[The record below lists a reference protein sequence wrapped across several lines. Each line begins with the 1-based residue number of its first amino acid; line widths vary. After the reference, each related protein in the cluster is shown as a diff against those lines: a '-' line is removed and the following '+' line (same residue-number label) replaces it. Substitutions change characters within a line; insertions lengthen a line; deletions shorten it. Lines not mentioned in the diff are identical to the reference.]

1 MQPFV
6 IHILGCGSALP
17 TRKHLPTCQVVD
29 IRGKLL
35 MIDCGEGAQLSWRKT
50 GLNWQHITHVLLS
63 HSHGDH
69 VFGLPGLIST
79 MGLLGRTSPLF
90 IHGPAQ
96 LRPFIDFI
104 LSHFCNDLGY
114 KVHFEVVDTT
124 IHALIFE
131 DRSLEVWSLPLRHRL
146 PCCGYLIKE
155 KPGLPHIRRQM
166 IDFYGVPTWALNRIK
181 SGDDWQLADGTVIPH
196 ERLTTPADPIR
207 SYAYCSDTMPN
218 DELVPMLKDVDLLYH
233 EATYADSESTLA
245 NKYGH
250 STARQA
256 ATIAKAAGAQR
267 LLLGHFSSRY
277 DDENI
282 LLAEAKRIFPETT
295 LAYEGLRI
303 TP

>member
-1 MQPFV
+1 
-6 IHILGCGSALP
+6 
-17 TRKHLPTCQVVD
+17 
-29 IRGKLL
+29 
-35 MIDCGEGAQLSWRKT
+35 
-50 GLNWQHITHVLLS
+50 
-63 HSHGDH
+63 
-69 VFGLPGLIST
+69 
-79 MGLLGRTSPLF
+79 
-90 IHGPAQ
+90 
-96 LRPFIDFI
+96 
-104 LSHFCNDLGY
+104 
-114 KVHFEVVDTT
+114 
-124 IHALIFE
+124 
-131 DRSLEVWSLPLRHRL
+131 
-146 PCCGYLIKE
+146 
-155 KPGLPHIRRQM
+155 M

-181 SGDDWQLADGTVIPH
+181 AGDDWQLADGTVIPH

-250 STARQA
+250 STAKQA
-256 ATIAKAAGAQR
+256 ATIAKAAGARR